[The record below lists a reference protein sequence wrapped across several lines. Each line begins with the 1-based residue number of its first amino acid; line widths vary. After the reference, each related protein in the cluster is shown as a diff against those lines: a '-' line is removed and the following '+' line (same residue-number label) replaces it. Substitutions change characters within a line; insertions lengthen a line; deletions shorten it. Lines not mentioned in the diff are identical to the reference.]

1 MKELLKFCIP
11 VFLVFTGCA
20 VQQSGFQPTATSH
33 REALATG
40 KIKEFFAV
48 MEAQASE
55 AEKNAATS
63 YFPRTIQQHL
73 ETAVAAYEWAA
84 ISANNIGQLQKAI
97 AYGEKSLEMADK
109 SRDPAHLFQAIESL
123 VGVYRTI
130 RNFEKAKQL
139 IERGL
144 AVAKGLPP
152 NQNPRSYW
160 EGHLYSHLGT
170 ELVRRREYENGIET
184 LSLSVSLQQSY
195 LSTVSRS
202 PFWLNEHRGNLLLKL
217 TSLGDAYRLA
227 GKLNES
233 AAQYGRAFDYIK
245 EWGLKYAWETS
256 LYGRMGEIQYQK
268 KDYPQALDN
277 FQKVLSQSESRQ
289 IPADIRW
296 ASSRI
301 GDILRQSG
309 NLVEAIL
316 YYRKAIQQIES
327 TRSFIAQ
334 EDFRQSFFEGATASY
349 ISLMRAL
356 LSTGQREEAFN
367 FSERARSRVFL
378 DVLGSKAQLSKL
390 KSGLFE
396 EERTLQERIAA
407 VKARLSG
414 EEDGAINR
422 AGLDKE
428 LVAAEQG
435 YNAFLAKVRKQDKEQ
450 ASLMSVEPL
459 TLKQVQELIEPAQT
473 LIEYFVTDSE
483 VFVWVVE
490 KDKLNFQRV
499 AISKTELTKQVK
511 TLREIIS
518 NPGDA
523 QSKLNEVSIALYK
536 SLIQPLLPHISGKE
550 LIVVPHDVL
559 HYLPFQALLGSD
571 GKYLIEK
578 YPISYLSSASLL
590 QFVKEKRTTGRER
603 VLAFGNP
610 DLGDPEKDLEF
621 AELEA
626 REVKSIYPE
635 ANVFVRKEATEEKSK
650 ALSAHHDILHFA
662 THAQFNEDDPLSS
675 AVLLAARGRSP
686 IFTKR

>member
-1 MKELLKFCIP
+1 MHSFNIVCLSLAT
-11 VFLVFTGCA
+11 LVLTSSCT
-20 VQQSGFQPTATSH
+20 VPKYQPSYATSYNALL
-33 REALATG
+33 RRELAEALAAYETQG
-40 KIKEFFAV
+40 QK
-48 MEAQASE
+48 
-55 AEKNAATS
+55 AEKNAAAS
-63 YFPRTIQQHL
+63 WFPTHDWG
-73 ETAVAAYEWAA
+73 TASVAYAEASRLAQWT
-84 ISANNIGQLQKAI
+84 GQLQKAI
-97 AYGEKSLEMADK
+97 IYGQKALDAAEKSKATQ
-109 SRDPAHLFQAIESL
+109 HQVFAIH
-123 VGVYRTI
+123 I
-130 RNFEKAKQL
+130 L
-139 IERGL
+139 IEAYTHVRKFDKARELIDQGL
-144 AVAKGLPP
+144 AVINA
-152 NQNPRSYW
+152 NPGVGYR
-160 EGHLYSHLGT
+160 GTFFLQLGND
-170 ELVRRREYENGIET
+170 LLRRREFEAAVYAYSQSFELGVIRTEAMKA
-184 LSLSVSLQQSY
+184 SVVLRY
-195 LSTVSRS
+195 NR
-202 PFWLNEHRGNLLLKL
+202 R
-217 TSLGDAYRLA
+217 GDAYLGA
-227 GKLNES
+227 GKLDE
-233 AAQYGRAFDYIK
+233 AQEDYQRAFGLIGD
-245 EWGLKYAWETS
+245 WGLRYAYEGELHMS
-256 LYGRMGEIQYQK
+256 MGEAYLQRG
-268 KDYPQALDN
+268 DFSQALAS
-277 FQKVLSQSESRQ
+277 FQHPTAAR
-289 IPADIRW
+289 R
-296 ASSRI
+296 ASTRI
-301 GDILRQSG
+301 GDVFRLTG
-309 NLVEAIL
+309 KPFEAIH
-316 YYRKAIQQIES
+316 YYERAIRRIES
-327 TRSFIAQ
+327 TRSLLQ
-334 EDFRQSFFEGATASY
+334 SDDFRQSFFEGGLDTY
-349 ISLMRAL
+349 IGMIGVLWES
-356 LSTGQREEAFN
+356 GQPEEAFSV
-367 FSERARSRVFL
+367 SERARSRAFL
-378 DVLGSKAQLSKL
+378 DLVGSKAYLSRL
-390 KSGLFE
+390 NGGLLE
-396 EERTLQERIAA
+396 EERVLQEQIAA
-407 VKARLSG
+407 IRARLSSEG
-414 EEDGAINR
+414 GDGPSGAR
-422 AGLDKE
+422 LDKE